1 MNKALLSSNCD
12 EWETPPDFFAKLNAE
27 FRFTLDPCALPE
39 TAKCP
44 TYFTPDD
51 DGLSRPW
58 IAPGGGA
65 VFCNPP
71 YSRRTKDKPGQEDWI
86 RKAAVEGSR
95 PGAVVVMLIPARTD
109 TIAFHEYI
117 YNKAEIR
124 LIKGRLRFRVN
135 GKAGDAAP
143 FPSMLAIF
151 RGKEEKVL
159 KIKIT
164 KEIPVEK
171 RLRPAVGGVYD
182 VLRKE
187 IRSAGKLYFVEVGG
201 HEVGVFWHE
210 CEIISE
216 AKE

>member
-1 MNKALLSSNCD
+1 M
-12 EWETPPDFFAKLNAE
+12 
-27 FRFTLDPCALPE
+27 
-39 TAKCP
+39 
-44 TYFTPDD
+44 
-51 DGLSRPW
+51 
-58 IAPGGGA
+58 
-65 VFCNPP
+65 
-71 YSRRTKDKPGQEDWI
+71 
-86 RKAAVEGSR
+86 EGSR